1 MREELDFR
9 ERELK
14 KRERKAER
22 DLERAMRLEVEMD
35 EERKQI
41 DLDKEAIKRAKN

>member
-1 MREELDFR
+1 MREYIDIR

-22 DLERAMRLEVEMD
+22 DLERAMRLEVEM
-35 EERKQI
+35 E
-41 DLDKEAIKRAKN
+41 